1 MLYKLFHVS
10 NYTFVLLTFATYVFF
25 PIKINSETLLQK
37 EKLSFD
43 KCLEV
48 VNTTSEKLLIE
59 PIIEVRS
66 EVFQTAKF
74 VMSDGV
80 LIITCDA
87 ENDEL
92 KVLTE

>member
-1 MLYKLFHVS
+1 MLYKFFHLS
-10 NYTFVLLTFATYVFF
+10 NCTFFLLIFATYVFF
-25 PIKINSETLLQK
+25 PIKINSETILQK

-48 VNTTSEKLLIE
+48 VQTTSEKLLIE

-80 LIITCDA
+80 LVINCDA
-87 ENDEL
+87 KNSEL
-92 KVLTE
+92 KVLAE